1 LLPPRDWSR
10 DTGRRLDEGTLR
22 EMTAWITAQRAGEV
36 VQAFADTPAPS
47 QVAAWT
53 RGPVVE
59 RFLRHWG
66 APQGA
71 WQANYRGTGNG
82 VLRIGSGARR
92 PIWIVAHWDVISFL
106 VGERTGEAYA
116 LVPFHHH
123 VMTEEGSQ
131 PGAAVRYDPGA
142 GTYGVVARGTITGGE
157 RPTFRSDDG
166 VALGA
171 GDRIVYDTATRWLDD
186 DLLEGQMDN
195 AAGCAAALLATA
207 FLARLGDVEVVTCFT
222 DEEEGPVALGST
234 AFARGSPRLLHHL
247 PHPDVAIVV
256 DHHTCET
263 QETAPLGR
271 GALIREYASHA
282 RGAVTPPWLYASL
295 RRLADEHAEHLTLH
309 EDARAEANRSDCVVM
324 MQVTPNVILCG
335 PPVVGRHYRSGP
347 YVCSAFDV
355 AHLARSLVM
364 MAMRFQPATP

>member
-1 LLPPRDWSR
+1 
-10 DTGRRLDEGTLR
+10 
-22 EMTAWITAQRAGEV
+22 MTAWITAQRAGEV
-36 VQAFADTPAPS
+36 LRDLADTPAPS

-59 RFLRHWG
+59 RFLRDWRV
-66 APQGA
+66 PQGA
-71 WQANYRGTGNG
+71 WAANFRGTGNG

-92 PIWIVAHWDVISFL
+92 PVWILAHWDAISFL
-106 VGERTGEAYA
+106 IGGRAGEAYA

-131 PGAAVRYDPGA
+131 PGAAVRYDSEA
-142 GTYGVVARGTITGGE
+142 RSYGVIARGTITGGE
-157 RPTFRSDDG
+157 RPTFRSDDPF
-166 VALGA
+166 VLGA
-171 GDRIVYDTATRWLDD
+171 GDRVVYDTPSRPLDD
-186 DLLEGQMDN
+186 DRLEGQLDN

-207 FLARLGDVEVVTCFT
+207 FLARLADVEVVTCFV
-222 DEEEGPVALGST
+222 DEEEGPVALGNT

-263 QETAPLGR
+263 VETAPLGR

-295 RRLADEHAEHLTLH
+295 RRLAQEHADHLTLH
-309 EDARAEANRSDCVVM
+309 EDARAEANRSDCVIM

-335 PPVVGRHYRSGP
+335 PPVVGRHYQSGP

-355 AHLARSLVM
+355 AHVARSLVT
-364 MAMRFQPATP
+364 MAMRFQPATA